1 MLAEVIF
8 IGGSYL
14 FGSLPFT
21 TALARMRGLNLSQK
35 GDLHTAL
42 WYKAGKMPAILAGA
56 VDFLKGASLC

>member
-1 MLAEVIF
+1 
-8 IGGSYL
+8 
-14 FGSLPFT
+14 
-21 TALARMRGLNLSQK
+21 MRGLNLSQK